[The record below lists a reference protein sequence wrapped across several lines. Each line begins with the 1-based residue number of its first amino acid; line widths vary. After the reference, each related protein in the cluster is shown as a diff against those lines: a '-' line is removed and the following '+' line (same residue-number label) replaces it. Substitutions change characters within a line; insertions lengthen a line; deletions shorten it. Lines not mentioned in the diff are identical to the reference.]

1 MDTNI
6 EVNNPE
12 EQQEV
17 KHGHKVMRISLIVA
31 MIITVAAISV
41 GYYYYRDRVSEN
53 EERLYERAMQSTE
66 PAILQQYLD
75 FYPEA
80 PKAHRDSVE
89 AHLKALKMIDLEWAE
104 AIARNSPAFL
114 ERFIS
119 RHPNNVHVPDARIR
133 IDSLDY
139 VRALDSCTVEAFSQY
154 MEKHREGMY
163 YDYASLKI
171 DSLQR
176 AIERQ
181 RQAAE
186 RDSIMH
192 AQGAEESEELL
203 LDM

>member
-1 MDTNI
+1 MDTNT

-31 MIITVAAISV
+31 MIIAVAAISV
-41 GYYYYRDRVSEN
+41 GYYYYSDRVSEN

-104 AIARNSPAFL
+104 AI
-114 ERFIS
+114 

-171 DSLQR
+171 DSLQW

>member
-1 MDTNI
+1 MDTNT

-41 GYYYYRDRVSEN
+41 GYYYYSDRVSEN

-89 AHLKALKMIDLEWAE
+89 AHL
-104 AIARNSPAFL
+104 PATRQHSWSVSSADIL
-114 ERFIS
+114 IMCMCPTRVS
-119 RHPNNVHVPDARIR
+119 V
-133 IDSLDY
+133 STLWTMCG
-139 VRALDSCTVEAFSQY
+139 LLTVAP
-154 MEKHREGMY
+154 
-163 YDYASLKI
+163 
-171 DSLQR
+171 
-176 AIERQ
+176 
-181 RQAAE
+181 
-186 RDSIMH
+186 
-192 AQGAEESEELL
+192 
-203 LDM
+203 

>member
-1 MDTNI
+1 MDMNT
-6 EVNNPE
+6 EVNNSE
-12 EQQEV
+12 ER
-17 KHGHKVMRISLIVA
+17 HGHKVMRISLIVA
-31 MIITVAAISV
+31 MVIVVVAISV
-41 GYYYYRDRVSEN
+41 GYYYYSDRVSEN

-75 FYPEA
+75 FYPDA
-80 PKAHRDSVE
+80 RKDHRDSIE

-104 AIARNSPAFL
+104 AIARNSSAFL

-139 VRALDSCTVEAFSQY
+139 LRALDSCTVEAFSQY

-163 YDYASLKI
+163 YDYASLKL

-181 RQAAE
+181 RKAAE
-186 RDSIMH
+186 RDSIMR
-192 AQGAEESEELL
+192 AQGLEEEPEELL
-203 LDM
+203 FDM

>member
-1 MDTNI
+1 
-6 EVNNPE
+6 
-12 EQQEV
+12 
-17 KHGHKVMRISLIVA
+17 
-31 MIITVAAISV
+31 
-41 GYYYYRDRVSEN
+41 
-53 EERLYERAMQSTE
+53 
-66 PAILQQYLD
+66 
-75 FYPEA
+75 
-80 PKAHRDSVE
+80 
-89 AHLKALKMIDLEWAE
+89 MIDLEWAE
-104 AIARNSPAFL
+104 AIARNSTAFL